1 MSTAPSTAAKPPM
14 ANGTQPTGSPALNAN
29 TRHTPTPSPTLTAL
43 PPPVQPAQP
52 AQPSA
57 FTSLVS
63 SLVARLQQPSYP
75 LPVDPAAIV
84 QQLLLSHAS
93 HFAHLSA
100 SQLLPPIASFLSS
113 RLPGHQLSA
122 VSSHLQYHTDRLL
135 CSLLSSH
142 GFPSSPSIPHIVD
155 DGDDEDEGGA
165 HSIRGISSGS
175 LHLFPDLYA
184 ARLHTV
190 RTALSKAA
198 VRGGGGNEVGGPVLL
213 LPSIP
218 NGHGWL
224 DRLLF
229 DLGLPSS
236 AAHFVDITP
245 YLHIQDDGS
254 SEAQHDKSGKQDSDG
269 YQHVNPLLT
278 YHIDINDLRTTI
290 ASLSTSHSPLVLL
303 TQLGSE
309 WQGAEEVYYSE
320 KLKEVGEVCKEL
332 GVWLH
337 VEGDRLWQ
345 DDELAEKRKVAAAAE
360 KVKDESNTKNG
371 NKRGSKTFLTSTLYQ
386 AADSIAFTTSS
397 FSDGKLAVSAFRQ
410 RAPSPATPTSAGGQ
424 QGKTGAAV
432 STTEFAVPF
441 DDFVQLFTV
450 WHSLSAVPSLPTHLS
465 AVNAALTQQLSNFKH
480 ALLTQPLSVY
490 LISPV
495 GELIDDVK
503 ATTSGS
509 VVGSTHSHLFFQL
522 TTSPPHEP
530 SYFNLTVNDINT
542 FLAYRLAL
550 RLRADVD
557 KAADPSSLSQL
568 YGTVVSPA
576 SYFDL
581 CGFVFQPPYSSLTS
595 QPAASVYDA
604 LFAAIAHEL
613 SILNAAAKARDEL
626 HHLLMQEHEFVYIP
640 PSDLQNNPR
649 VGVGAFRFIPSQ
661 VPAGHVDSLHHSLN
675 KHLRRLPQWQWHGW
689 PKSATLSVAGEP
701 VVSAFR
707 SAVTVRGETCTVVD
721 VCPALLERGVSGL
734 VSDVKVTAAHL
745 SLPKRVMLD
754 VSESV
759 QRGIKEAERKLDEVT
774 AQQYAPTS
782 LVRWLPV
789 VGSMINWAMPVHGEQ
804 HSAPGQSF
812 DLRKKELNV
821 VRYEYGANK
830 AGTGTVRDTPTLPA
844 AAGIDRPTSAMSL
857 TPKGGDAPAQLTNS
871 QPLSSTI
878 SAAAVI
884 QSHQPAPVTPNSKTT
899 ASTATPASSSPAT
912 SSSAGTPNAAL
923 TRSVS
928 TPHTS
933 ASPSSAVT
941 PRHKRTISINID
953 EGEKAIL
960 QQPLRPLPDVLAF
973 LTQGVVFTS
982 YFPAPDTPPTS
993 SDQAGLPFLS
1003 ADLLIFYAPAFRA
1016 SDGQPSQDATD
1027 LGTGPVLA
1035 WCEPNTRYMS
1045 ADQCIAVEHIHELY
1059 LGRKAGWPGGV
1070 GGGERCLSIMT
1081 PQVSLW
1087 LEADSRGMRD
1097 DFFLALYALLQS
1109 LHPVRSRKRAVGP
1122 STTTTNGERATTVAV
1137 GADGTGSVKSER
1149 SGTAT
1154 PPAASTATAVVTSA
1168 PNSDGAVDP
1177 IELAAARQLLVHGMP
1192 FVVYVLDKHDTDV
1205 TSRHEVTLWFRPD
1218 TGTPSSSPLP
1228 SPTSA
1233 SPPPSDSLVG
1243 HLCWCRRGPVLDYAP
1258 SRSLPITSTVQIC
1271 LGKQTKALRN
1281 AAAADSPSDR
1291 CFSILC
1297 GRMILNLEA
1306 GTVDDRQ
1313 LWLQA
1318 FHKLMTAAGKQ
1329 RVFET
1334 DMATAVQAG
1343 AAGKRLVEG

>member
-1 MSTAPSTAAKPPM
+1 MSAAPSTDAKPPM
-14 ANGTQPTGSPALNAN
+14 ANGALLTGSPARSATTQN
-29 TRHTPTPSPTLTAL
+29 PTPSPLLTSL
-43 PPPVQPAQP
+43 PPPAHDVR
-52 AQPSA
+52 PSA
-57 FTSLVS
+57 FTSFVR
-63 SLVARLQQPSYP
+63 SLVTQLQQPSYP

-84 QQLLLSHAS
+84 QQQLLSRAS
-93 HFAHLSA
+93 HFAHLLPE
-100 SQLLPPIASFLSS
+100 QLPLAIASSLST
-113 RLPGHQLSA
+113 RLPGHHLSA
-122 VSSHLQYHTDRLL
+122 VSSHVHYHTDRML

-155 DGDDEDEGGA
+155 DDDEDEGGA

-175 LHLFPDLYA
+175 LHLFPDLYT
-184 ARLHTV
+184 ARLHCL
-190 RTALSKAA
+190 RTAVNKAA
-198 VRGGGGNEVGGPVLL
+198 VAGGGKAGAGPILL

-218 NGHGWL
+218 NGHAWL
-224 DRLLF
+224 DRLMF
-229 DLGLPSS
+229 DLSLP
-236 AAHFVDITP
+236 ATAVHFIAISP
-245 YLHIQDDGS
+245 YLHIEEG
-254 SEAQHDKSGKQDSDG
+254 EVAADKAGKQDIDG

-278 YHIDINDLRTTI
+278 HHIDINDLRITV
-290 ASLSTSHSPLVLL
+290 ASLSASQSRLILL

-309 WQGAEEVYYSE
+309 WGSDELYYSE
-320 KLKEVGEVCKEL
+320 RLKEVGEVCKEL

-337 VEGDRLWQ
+337 VEGDKLWQ
-345 DDELAEKRKVAAAAE
+345 EDDLTDKKRAAAAAE
-360 KVKDESNTKNG
+360 KVRDEASAKNG
-371 NKRGSKTFLTSTLYQ
+371 TSNKRGSRTLITSTLYQ

-397 FSDGKLAVSAFRQ
+397 FSHGKLAVSALKQ
-410 RAPSPATPTSAGGQ
+410 RAPSVATPTSAGGQ
-424 QGKTGAAV
+424 QGKAGGQAAATPDFAV
-432 STTEFAVPF
+432 SF
-441 DDFVQLFTV
+441 DNFVQLFIV
-450 WHSLSAVPSLPTHLS
+450 WQSLSAVPSLPSHL
-465 AVNAALTQQLSNFKH
+465 ATVNAAVNHHLLAFKR
-480 ALLTQPLSVY
+480 ALIQTLNSQPFAVY

-495 GELIDDVK
+495 GELVDDLTGIDGSR
-503 ATTSGS
+503 AT
-509 VVGSTHSHLFFQL
+509 STHAHLFFQL
-522 TTSPPHEP
+522 SVSPPHEP
-530 SYFNLTVNDINT
+530 SYFNLTVNDVNT

-550 RLRADVD
+550 RARADD
-557 KAADPSSLSQL
+557 SSLGEL
-568 YGTVVSPA
+568 YGSAVSA
-576 SYFDL
+576 ANYFDL
-581 CGFVFQPPYSSLTS
+581 RGFVFQPPYSSLSSPPTS
-595 QPAASVYDA
+595 SAYNA

-613 SILNAAAKARDEL
+613 SILDAAARARDEL

-689 PKSATLSVAGEP
+689 PKSAVPSVAGEP
-701 VVSAFR
+701 LVSVFR

-721 VCPALLERGVSGL
+721 LCPALLERGASGL
-734 VSDVKVTAAHL
+734 VSDVKSTAAHL

-789 VGSMINWAMPVHGEQ
+789 VGSMINWAMPVQGEQ

-830 AGTGTVRDTPTLPA
+830 AAGATPTLPA
-844 AAGIDRPTSAMSL
+844 AAAIDRPTSALSL
-857 TPKGGDAPAQLTNS
+857 TPKGGDATAQLTHA
-871 QPLSSTI
+871 QPLSNTI
-878 SAAAVI
+878 SAAPVL
-884 QSHQPAPVTPNSKTT
+884 QSHHAPPVTPSSKAA
-899 ASTATPASSSPAT
+899 ASTSTPPSSSTAN
-912 SSSAGTPNAAL
+912 SSFSTPNERAL
-923 TRSVS
+923 ARSVS

-933 ASPSSAVT
+933 GTPSSAVT

-982 YFPAPDTPPTS
+982 YFPAPDTPPVNS
-993 SDQAGLPFLS
+993 EQLSLPNLS
-1003 ADLLIFYAPAFRA
+1003 ADLLIFYAPTFRA

-1045 ADQCIAVEHIHELY
+1045 VDQCIAVEHIHELY
-1059 LGRKAGWPGGV
+1059 LGRKVGWPGGA
-1070 GGGERCLSIMT
+1070 GGGELCLSIMT

-1087 LEADSRGMRD
+1087 LEAESRGMRD
-1097 DFFLALYALLQS
+1097 EFFLALYALLQS
-1109 LHPVRSRKRAVGP
+1109 LHPVRSRKRPVGP
-1122 STTTTNGERATTVAV
+1122 LPATNGERAPA
-1137 GADGTGSVKSER
+1137 GAADGSGAVKKSER

-1154 PPAASTATAVVTSA
+1154 PPAATATTVVTTTPSSDAVV
-1168 PNSDGAVDP
+1168 DP
-1177 IELAAARQLLVHGMP
+1177 AELAAARQLLVHGMP

-1218 TGTPSSSPLP
+1218 TGTPSSSPMP
-1228 SPTSA
+1228 SPSSA
-1233 SPPPSDSLVG
+1233 SSAPTDSLVG
-1243 HLCWCRRGPVLDYAP
+1243 HLCWCRRGPQLDYAP

-1306 GTVDDRQ
+1306 TSVDDRQ

-1334 DMATAVQAG
+1334 ELGAAGQAG
-1343 AAGKRLVEG
+1343 GKRLVDG